1 MNYVIVIPA
10 YNEAEFL
17 PRTIEAIVQQALRPA
32 QLIIV
37 NDGSTDRTGAIID
50 DFARRYPWI
59 LPVHSYE
66 DKGYSGGAKIIQ
78 AFYRGYHAITL
89 TNYDFIVKMDAD
101 LEVEPNYFTTIVKQF
116 TQNPKLGLV
125 GGKLLTEK
133 DGMWI
138 YENISDRDHVK
149 GAYKAWRKA
158 AFEEM
163 GGLKHTIGWDTLDEI
178 LLQYYGWQVLVDE
191 SLPVKHYRPLG
202 TKTGL
207 VRVRVR
213 IGYSFYRMRY
223 GFWISLISAAKT
235 AFRNK
240 PYLLSGLAVM
250 WGFFEAWWRGD
261 EFAVN
266 EAEGKFIRQ
275 FRRSRMLGKLS
286 RKTPTP
292 STFSEQLD

>member
-10 YNEAEFL
+10 YNEADFL
-17 PRTIEAIVQQALRPA
+17 PRTIEAIIQQELPPA
-32 QLIIV
+32 QLVIV
-37 NDGSTDRTGAIID
+37 NDGSTDETGAIID
-50 DFARRYPWI
+50 DYAKRYPWI
-59 LPVHSYE
+59 KPVHSYE
-66 DKGYSGGAKIIQ
+66 DKGYSGGAKIIK
-78 AFYRGYHAITL
+78 AFYRGYAGITA
-89 TNYDFIVKMDAD
+89 TDYDFLIKMDAD
-101 LEVEPNYFTTIVKQF
+101 LLVDPDYFSAIAKHFEQ
-116 TQNPKLGLV
+116 QPKLGLA
-125 GGKLLTEK
+125 GGMLLTEK
-133 DGMWI
+133 EGQWV

-178 LLQYYGWQVLVDE
+178 LLQYYGWEVLVDE

-235 AFRNK
+235 AFRNQ
-240 PYLLSGLAVM
+240 PYLISGLAVM

-261 EFAVN
+261 KFAVN
-266 EAEGKFIRQ
+266 EAEGQFIRQ
-275 FRRSRMLGKLS
+275 FRRSRMLGKLGGKKPNTTTLS
-286 RKTPTP
+286 K
-292 STFSEQLD
+292 Q

>member
-17 PRTIEAIVQQALRPA
+17 PRTIEAIIEQALKPT
-32 QLIIV
+32 QLIVV
-37 NDGSTDRTGAIID
+37 NDGSTDDTGTIID
-50 DFARRYPWI
+50 NFSQHHPWI
-59 LPVHSYE
+59 TPVHSYE

-78 AFYRGYHAITL
+78 AFYRGYNAIIATD
-89 TNYDFIVKMDAD
+89 YDFLVKMDAD
-101 LEVEPNYFTTIVKQF
+101 LLVEPDYFSSIANHFQ
-116 TQNPKLGLV
+116 QHPKLGLA
-125 GGKLLTEK
+125 GGMLLTEQE
-133 DGMWI
+133 GQWV

-149 GAYKAWRKA
+149 GAYKAWRKT
-158 AFEEM
+158 AFQEM

-178 LLQYYGWQVLVDE
+178 LLQYYGWEVLVDE

-235 AFRNK
+235 AFRNQ
-240 PYLLSGLAVM
+240 PYLISGLAIM
-250 WGFFEAWWRGD
+250 WGFIEAWWRSD

-266 EAEGKFIRQ
+266 EEEGKFVRQ
-275 FRRSRMLGKLS
+275 FRRSRMLGKLGG
-286 RKTPTP
+286 KKP
-292 STFSEQLD
+292 SSTTLSEQ